1 MDHRLLGRTG
11 VRVSPLCL
19 GAMNFGGG
27 TGESD
32 AVRMV
37 HAALDA
43 GINFVDTADVYN
55 AGDSERIVGKALAGR
70 RDKVILATKVHGRT
84 GLGPNDQGNSRLHVL
99 RACDAS
105 LRRLGTDYIDLYQ
118 VHRPSPDIPVDET
131 LGALTD
137 LVRAGK
143 VRYIGCSTHPAW
155 MVMEAL
161 AVSERLGLARYVS
174 EQPPYNLLDRR
185 IENELI
191 PLAQR
196 HGLAILPWAPLAQGV
211 LAGRY
216 PADGAACPPIPAR
229 SGSRARRTSTRIASR
244 RAASRSGG
252 RSPIWPVREAGR
264 QASWRS
270 CGARTSPA
278 SPRQSSARGP
288 RSSCPSCCRCSTG
301 RCPPTNGSRATRSCP
316 PGGVVTNFHNTAPW
330 MRTPIP

>member
-27 TGESD
+27 TAEAD
-32 AVRMV
+32 AVRIV

-70 RDKVILATKVHGRT
+70 RDKVILGTKVHGRT
-84 GLGPNDQGNSRLHVL
+84 GLGPNDQGNSRLHIL

-161 AVSERLGLARYVS
+161 AVERAPRTRPLRQRTAAV
-174 EQPPYNLLDRR
+174 QPPGSAHRERAGPARPALRAR
-185 IENELI
+185 
-191 PLAQR
+191 PAAVGPAGSGR
-196 HGLAILPWAPLAQGV
+196 
-211 LAGRY
+211 AGRAL
-216 PADGAACPPIPAR
+216 PGGAVRCPPIRAR
-229 SGSRARRTSTRIASR
+229 CGSRARRTSTRIASR
-244 RAASRSGG
+244 RAASRLGG

-264 QASWRS
+264 LASWRS
-270 CGARTSPA
+270 CGARTSRA
-278 SPRQSSARGP
+278 SPRPSSARGP

-301 RCPPTNGSRATRSCP
+301 RCPRTNGSRATRSCP
-316 PGGVVTNFHNTAPW
+316 PAAW
-330 MRTPIP
+330 

>member
-1 MDHRLLGRTG
+1 MNYRLLGRTG

-19 GAMNFGGG
+19 GAMNFGGPAS
-27 TGESD
+27 ESD
-32 AVRMV
+32 SIRIV

-43 GINFVDTADVYN
+43 GINLVDTADVYN
-55 AGDSERIVGKALAGR
+55 AGESERVIGKALSGR
-70 RDKVILATKVHGRT
+70 RTEVVLATKVHGRT
-84 GLGPNDQGNSRLHVL
+84 GDGANDQGNSRLHIL

-105 LRRLGTDYIDLYQ
+105 LRRLDTDYIDLYQ
-118 VHRPSPDIPVDET
+118 VHRPSPEIPVEET

-161 AVSERLGLARYVS
+161 AASERFGLARYVS

-196 HGLAILPWAPLAQGV
+196 HHLAILPWAPLAQGV

-216 PADGAACPPIPAR
+216 PANMPIPADA
-229 SGSRARRTSTRIASR
+229 RAMRQPGPHRIYADRVTPRGIDVGERFAAIAREHGRTPGQLALLWCKDQPAVT
-244 RAASRSGG
+244 
-252 RSPIWPVREAGR
+252 SPILGPRTLEQLTELLPVLELSLSHDER
-264 QASWRS
+264 QA
-270 CGARTSPA
+270 CDALV
-278 SPRQSSARGP
+278 
-288 RSSCPSCCRCSTG
+288 
-301 RCPPTNGSRATRSCP
+301 P
-316 PGGVVTNFHNTAPW
+316 PGGVVVNFHNTAPW
-330 MRTPIP
+330 MKTPIA